1 MKELRKEKGV
11 NKFFQR
17 FIDFING
24 KRIKE
29 LYPKWEKSLKQLQKK
44 IDYNFHDINLLKAAL
59 THKSY
64 LNRNYSES
72 QAPSPFERMEFLGD
86 AILGFGVSRELFN
99 RHPEEQE
106 GKLSKLKSKIV
117 SETYLTLKANALD
130 LGKYLLL
137 SQEEQQAGGAKKPSI
152 LSDAME
158 ALICAIYLDSGIPAA
173 MRFIK
178 NNIMN
183 DYESVVNRNELVN
196 YKSILQEYMQSR
208 NQPPPVYITVA
219 EEGPEHN
226 KTFIVEARLKNE
238 VLGKGKGSTKKGAQQ
253 EAARDAC
260 QRLGI

>member
-1 MKELRKEKGV
+1 MKKVRKKQSV
-11 NKFFQR
+11 NKLFKR
-17 FIDFING
+17 FIEFING
-24 KRIKE
+24 KGIQE
-29 LYPKWEKSLKQLQKK
+29 QYPKWEKSLKQLQKK
-44 IDYNFHDINLLKAAL
+44 INYNFHDINLLKAAL

-64 LNRNYSES
+64 LNRNGSES
-72 QAPSPFERMEFLGD
+72 QTSSSFERMEFLGD

-99 RHPEEQE
+99 RNPNEQE

-137 SQEEQQAGGAKKPSI
+137 SQEEQQSGGAKKPSI
-152 LSDAME
+152 VSDAME
-158 ALICAIYLDSGIPAA
+158 ALICAIYLDSGISAA

-183 DYESVVNRNELVN
+183 DYENVVNRNELVN

-226 KTFIVEARLKNE
+226 KTFIVEARLGNE

-253 EAARDAC
+253 EAACDAC